1 MRRLRIGSTVVSRD
15 GFAGVRIATGRE
27 TLCIDVI
34 NVDGCSYLLY
44 THLHPRHFPGVE
56 KIDIGKT
63 VSPSVG
69 PHRIGPGNTI
79 TLGGFTVK
87 AVDAYNIGEGKEV
100 VHPKG
105 LGVGYI
111 VKTNDITVYH
121 MGDTDL
127 IPEILDIDAKIDILF
142 IPIGCKNVLCPEEA
156 LEVVKSLRPFIAI
169 PIHYE
174 DKSLLYTFRDIV
186 QPYTQVVIM

>member
-1 MRRLRIGSTVVSRD
+1 MRRLRIGSTTVSRD
-15 GFAGVRIATGRE
+15 GFAGVRIATNNE
-27 TLCIDVI
+27 TLCIDVA
-34 NVDGCSYLLY
+34 NVDGCNYLLY
-44 THLHPRHFPGVE
+44 THLHPRHFPGTE
-56 KIDIGKT
+56 KIDVRKT
-63 VSPSVG
+63 VSPSIG
-69 PHRIGPGNTI
+69 LHRIEPGDTI
-79 TLGGFTVK
+79 ILGEFTIK
-87 AVDAYNIGEGKEV
+87 AIDAYNIGEGKEV
-100 VHPKG
+100 AHPKG

-127 IPEILDIDAKIDILF
+127 VPEVLDINIKIDILF